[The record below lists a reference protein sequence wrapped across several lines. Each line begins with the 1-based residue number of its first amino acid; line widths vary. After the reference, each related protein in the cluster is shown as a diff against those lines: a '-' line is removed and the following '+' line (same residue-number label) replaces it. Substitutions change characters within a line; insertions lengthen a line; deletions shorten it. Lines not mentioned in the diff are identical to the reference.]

1 MGPVC
6 ETADFIGKDRNLSV
20 LKGDYIAV
28 ESVGAYGFSL
38 SSNYN
43 TRMKSAEYLI
53 AKDGQNIKKIRDRD
67 TIKQILENE
76 TKYLL

>member
-1 MGPVC
+1 MRITQLKKFFDNGANKTVCDVVGPVC

-20 LKGDYIAV
+20 SKGDYIAV

-53 AKDGQNIKKIRDRD
+53 A
-67 TIKQILENE
+67 
-76 TKYLL
+76 